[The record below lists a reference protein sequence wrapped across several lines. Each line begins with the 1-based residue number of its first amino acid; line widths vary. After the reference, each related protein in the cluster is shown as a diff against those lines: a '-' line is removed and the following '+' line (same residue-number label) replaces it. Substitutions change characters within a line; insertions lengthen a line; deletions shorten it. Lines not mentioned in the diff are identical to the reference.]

1 MKLENK
7 RFAFGPF
14 RLDPTDRRLLRDRKP
29 MPLPPKAF
37 DTLVYLVENSGRL
50 VSREELIQN
59 VWPDSVVEDANLTV
73 NISLLRKA
81 LGTRSDGRPYIETAP
96 RKGYRFEADVTRLES
111 ETVSESP
118 RGSIKNL
125 VLALS
130 ASPLV
135 VLAVLAA
142 WLFWRKPEPSPQLR
156 QQ

>member
-1 MKLENK
+1 MMLENK

-14 RLDPTDRRLLRDRKP
+14 RLDSTNRRLLRDQKP

-81 LGTRSDGRPYIETAP
+81 LGTRRRT
-96 RKGYRFEADVTRLES
+96 
-111 ETVSESP
+111 
-118 RGSIKNL
+118 
-125 VLALS
+125 
-130 ASPLV
+130 PLY
-135 VLAVLAA
+135 
-142 WLFWRKPEPSPQLR
+142 
-156 QQ
+156 